1 MYYNDLDADT
11 AAGMRELQKRIAA
24 QNLPDSALDKT
35 LLVATWNIREFG
47 NPGHKRK
54 KKSLYYIA
62 EILSQFD
69 LIGIV
74 ELRKDVH
81 EMAEVLHLMG
91 PSWDIV
97 YSDYIEDP
105 GGNKERVGFVY
116 DKRACVFTGL
126 AGNANEPRKKTGSE
140 YLIKDDSWWR
150 KPFMG
155 SFRAGNFDFIMLTT
169 HIRWGSMEK
178 DRTKELK
185 LLADY
190 VYARTIDDAAV
201 DRDVLVMGDFNIP
214 DLNSDLYKA
223 VCSRGLT
230 MPPGLA
236 GVSGSNVAAKLAKS
250 KRYDQIL
257 YNPVYT
263 KSITDKGGI
272 LDFYGDGWGA
282 LYPEAANLHDMKY
295 TFQLSDHLPLWIMI
309 DTDTDSE
316 QLDEVLAPQRADE
329 ARHDRDGPPPP

>member
-1 MYYNDLDADT
+1 MYYNNLDEET
-11 AAGMRELQKRIAA
+11 ASGMKELQKRIAA
-24 QNLPDSALDKT
+24 HNLPDSALDKT
-35 LLVATWNIREFG
+35 LLIATWNIREFG
-47 NPGHKRK
+47 NPGHKRS

-91 PSWDIV
+91 PTWDIV
-97 YSDYIEDP
+97 YSDYIEDSP
-105 GGNKERVGFVY
+105 GNDERVGFVY

-126 AGNANEPRKKTGSE
+126 AGNASE
-140 YLIKDDSWWR
+140 LRLKQNGKYVIKEDSWWR

-155 SFRAGNFDFIMLTT
+155 SFRAGNFDFVMIET
-169 HIRWGSMEK
+169 HIRWGSVEQ
-178 DRTKELK
+178 DRAKELT

-190 VYARTIDDAAV
+190 IYARTIKDATV

-214 DLNSDLYKA
+214 SVSSDLYKA
-223 VCSRGLT
+223 ITARGLT

-263 KSITDKGGI
+263 KSVTDKGGV

-282 LYPEAANLHDMKY
+282 LYPEASGPHDMKF
-295 TFQLSDHLPLWIMI
+295 TFQLSDHLPIWIMI
-309 DTDTDSE
+309 NTDNDGE
-316 QLDEVLAPQRADE
+316 QLDQLLAPAAE
-329 ARHDRDGPPPP
+329 KAARHGRAG